1 MRFIPLL
8 ALAFLVAAPARA
20 EPLHD
25 AVDAYALYQNDI
37 TALITLDVA
46 ANDLDAALALALRH
60 DPDRVAQG
68 WLAYGALA
76 ASQSPAFVAG
86 VRSRIRAAGRA
97 PVLRQL
103 TRDATYA
110 RRRPPGAAE
119 AINIILASNAAD
131 TTRMIAAGHRYSGF
145 GEGMVESAS
154 DAVRRDTRSE
164 QMRTLAG
171 IARPLAPDLAPR
183 LHPGVLGATPLT
195 DPYAFGGVRFWDA
208 LARRTSALPG
218 AAQWREQPS
227 RADRINRMLTLAGL
241 FIAEAGDTPRVRDML
256 RDGALTECLAMEQLE
271 LRQCASVSA
280 SANDDAHCIA
290 RHGLTEPAACF
301 ALAQA
306 P

>member
-1 MRFIPLL
+1 M
-8 ALAFLVAAPARA
+8 
-20 EPLHD
+20 
-25 AVDAYALYQNDI
+25 
-37 TALITLDVA
+37 
-46 ANDLDAALALALRH
+46 
-60 DPDRVAQG
+60 
-68 WLAYGALA
+68 
-76 ASQSPAFVAG
+76 
-86 VRSRIRAAGRA
+86 RSRIRAAGRA

-103 TRDATYA
+103 ARDATYA

-145 GEGMVESAS
+145 GEGMAERAS

-164 QMRTLAG
+164 QMRTLSG
-171 IARPLAPDLAPR
+171 ITRPLAPDLAPR
-183 LHPGVLGATPLT
+183 LHPGVLAATPLT

-218 AAQWREQPS
+218 AVQWREQTS

-256 RDGALTECLAMEQLE
+256 RDGALAECLSMEQLE